1 MKIKFN
7 SALEE
12 IQDGASLETLLEQKK
27 LSGKQLSTAVNQE
40 FVPKS
45 ERGKY
50 ILKNGDSVAIFSII
64 TGG

>member
-1 MKIKFN
+1 MKIKVN

-12 IQDGASLETLLEQKK
+12 IQDGVSLEILLEQKK
-27 LSGKQLSTAVNQE
+27 ISDKQFATAVNRE

-50 ILKNGDSVAIFSII
+50 ILKNGDSVSIFSII